1 MKNKIL
7 KQLLL
12 TTMISALVVSTPS
25 IAFAENNSTD
35 AVSDDTTAN
44 GTESTYQQAQ
54 KELYENYDYDK
65 AEELY
70 KTISD
75 YKNSAA
81 MIKYLDKIKDNRV
94 IDGKFYWQPQEWVI
108 LLKQNLIAL
117 QESDPFENIAITNG
131 TTDKEN
137 GTTYTITLTYD
148 VGEVYVILYGIE
160 FNDDGKPIS
169 CKKIEVKGDKGAIL
183 SYPAT
188 AVLCLTFGTSTTVDK
203 GTGLLKKMTALN
215 PHGEFSENGLT
226 YTFNNDGTNM
236 SFIVEPELIKYTDS
250 DTITKVQKA
259 LNDNGYDCG
268 TPDGQLGG
276 KTTESIKKYQTDKGI
291 DVNAAITDELLIS
304 LGLKGKPSESESSE
318 DSKTNEESDESTQT
332 TETDTTTAD
341 DTIYTKAVEQLGLIQ
356 DIINDPSSLK
366 INKARYVPKD
376 LDGDEEYL
384 FDCTF
389 TNETGGVDRK
399 KYACVNGH
407 VYDNDDPSQVKAV
420 IAFIQ
425 AWDDDDTIK
434 SIALDA
440 KKLNSLLNS

>member
-12 TTMISALVVSTPS
+12 TTMISALTISTPS
-25 IAFAENNSTD
+25 IAFAENNSTNT
-35 AVSDDTTAN
+35 VSDDTTASDA
-44 GTESTYQQAQ
+44 ESTYQQAQ
-54 KELYENYDYDK
+54 KELYENFAYDK

-75 YKNSAA
+75 YKNSAD
-81 MIKYLDKIKDNRV
+81 MIKYLEKIKDNRV
-94 IDGKFYWQPQEWVI
+94 VDGKFYWQPQEYVI
-108 LLKQNLIAL
+108 LLKQNLLAL
-117 QESDPFENIAITNG
+117 QESDPFQNIAITDG
-131 TTDKEN
+131 TVDKEN
-137 GTTYTITLTYD
+137 GTTDTITLTYD
-148 VGEVYVILYGIE
+148 VGNVYVILYGIE
-160 FNDDGKPIS
+160 FNDDKKPIS
-169 CKKIEVKGDKGAIL
+169 CKKIEVKGDKGSIL

-188 AVLCLTFGTSTTVDK
+188 AVLCFTFGTSTTVDK
-203 GTGLLKKMTALN
+203 GTDLLRRMAELN
-215 PHGEFSENGLT
+215 PHGEFTENGLT
-226 YTFNNDGTNM
+226 YIFNNDGTNM
-236 SFIVEPELIKYTDS
+236 SFIIEPELVKYTDS
-250 DTITKVQKA
+250 DTITKVQQA

-276 KTTESIKKYQTDKGI
+276 KTTEAINKYQTDKGI
-291 DVNAAITDELLIS
+291 DVNGAITDELLIS
-304 LGLKGKPSESESSE
+304 LGLKEKSIEGD
-318 DSKTNEESDESTQT
+318 DSKTNKESSDSTPT
-332 TETDTTTAD
+332 ISTGTVTAD
-341 DTIYTKAVEQLGLIQ
+341 DDIYTKAIEQLGLIQ

-389 TNETGGVDRK
+389 TNESGGVDRK

-420 IAFIQ
+420 TAFIQ
-425 AWDDDDTIK
+425 AWDDDDVIE
-434 SIALDA
+434 SVALDA